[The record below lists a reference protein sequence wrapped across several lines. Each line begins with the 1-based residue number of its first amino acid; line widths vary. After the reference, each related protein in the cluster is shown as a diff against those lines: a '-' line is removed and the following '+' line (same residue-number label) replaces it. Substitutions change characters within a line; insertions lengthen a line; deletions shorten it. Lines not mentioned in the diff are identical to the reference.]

1 MSYVKGM
8 VIIMKVILQQDVKGK
23 GKKGQMVNVAD
34 GYARN
39 FLFPKK
45 LAVPAT
51 PENIND
57 MKIKEKARLKK
68 LAEEK
73 AEAQA
78 AAERLESVVVRVT
91 AKAGSGGKLFGAVT
105 AKEIADT
112 LSQQHGIDIEKNK
125 IVLDEHI
132 KTFGSYEV
140 KCKLGSEV
148 SGTIHVLVTEE

>member
-1 MSYVKGM
+1 
-8 VIIMKVILQQDVKGK
+8 MKVILQEDVKGQ

-39 FLFPKK
+39 FLLPKK

-68 LAEEK
+68 LEEEK
-73 AEAQA
+73 AEALEA
-78 AAERLESVVVRVT
+78 AKKLEGIIVRVT
-91 AKAGSGGKLFGAVT
+91 AKAGSAGKLFGAVT
-105 AKEIADT
+105 AKEISDA
-112 LSQQHGIDIEKNK
+112 LSEQHSITVEKNK

-132 KTFGSYEV
+132 KTFGTYEI
-140 KCKLGSEV
+140 KCKLGSEI
-148 SGTIHVLVTEE
+148 SGTIHVLVTEG

>member
-1 MSYVKGM
+1 
-8 VIIMKVILQQDVKGK
+8 MKVILQEDVKGQ

-39 FLFPKK
+39 FLLPKK

-68 LAEEK
+68 LEEEK
-73 AEAQA
+73 AEALEA
-78 AAERLESVVVRVT
+78 AKKLEGVVVRVT
-91 AKAGSGGKLFGAVT
+91 AKAGSAGKLFGAVT
-105 AKEIADT
+105 AKEISDA
-112 LSQQHGIDIEKNK
+112 LSEQHNITVEKNK

-132 KTFGSYEV
+132 KTFGTYEI
-140 KCKLGSEV
+140 KCKLGSEI
-148 SGTIHVLVTEE
+148 SGTIHVLVTEG